1 MFCDRCGREVAA
13 NQQFCGACGKAVAT
27 TGLGTPISRLGRHLH
42 ILGILWLVYSAFA
55 LLASCVIGLISM
67 TLFGPGSRLRETPN
81 FPGGALFLHS
91 LMMLIA
97 IFLFIKAIAAVCTGF
112 GLMNRQPWARSL
124 AIVMSF
130 IAMLSIP
137 FGMALGIYTL
147 WVLMSANAE
156 SEYRILSASS

>member
-1 MFCDRCGREVAA
+1 MYCDGCGREVKPGERFCSSCGEAIAPAA
-13 NQQFCGACGKAVAT
+13 M
-27 TGLGTPISRLGRHLH
+27 GTPVSRLGRHLH

-55 LLASCVIGLISM
+55 LFASAIVGIIAM
-67 TLFGPGSRLRETPN
+67 TIFGPGSRLREAPN

-91 LMMLIA
+91 LMTLIA
-97 IFLFIKAIAAVCTGF
+97 IFLFFKAIAAVSAGF

-156 SEYRILSASS
+156 GEYRAIAVSS

>member
-1 MFCDRCGREVAA
+1 MYCDGCGREVKPAEH
-13 NQQFCGACGKAVAT
+13 FCSSCGKAIPAAASAVPV
-27 TGLGTPISRLGRHLH
+27 GRLARHLH

-55 LLASCVIGLISM
+55 LLASAVVGIIAM
-67 TLFGPGSRLRETPN
+67 TIFGPGSRLREAPN

-91 LMMLIA
+91 LMTLIA
-97 IFLFIKAIAAVCTGF
+97 IFLFFKAIGAVSTGF

-124 AIVMSF
+124 AVVMSF

-147 WVLMSANAE
+147 WVLMSVNSE
-156 SEYRILSASS
+156 SEYRAITLSS

>member
-1 MFCDRCGREVAA
+1 M
-13 NQQFCGACGKAVAT
+13 AVV
-27 TGLGTPISRLGRHLH
+27 GLAQPSRLGRHLH

-55 LLASCVIGLISM
+55 LLASAVVGIIAM
-67 TLFGPGSRLRETPN
+67 TIFGPGSRLRETPN
-81 FPGGALFLHS
+81 FTGGGLFIHS

-97 IFLFIKAIAAVCTGF
+97 ILLFIKTIAAVSTGF

-147 WVLMSANAE
+147 WVLMNANAD
-156 SEYRILSASS
+156 SEYRAISSTT

>member
-13 NQQFCGACGKAVAT
+13 NQPFCGACGKAMSPG
-27 TGLGTPISRLGRHLH
+27 GLGTPVSRLGRHLH
-42 ILGILWLVYSAFA
+42 VLGILWLVYSAFA
-55 LLASCVIGLISM
+55 LLASAVLGIIAM
-67 TLFGPGSRLRETPN
+67 TLFGVGSHLRETPN
-81 FPGGALFLHS
+81 FPGGALFLHA
-91 LMMLIA
+91 LFTLIA
-97 IFLFIKAIAAVCTGF
+97 IFLFIKAIAAVSAGF
-112 GLMNRQPWARSL
+112 GLMNHQPWARSL

-156 SEYRILSASS
+156 SEYRALSASS